1 MKCTPRPSAA
11 HCKSSICLVKKSLAA
26 SERVEADR
34 RAFRRR
40 VARLDRRRF
49 VFTDETGFH
58 LAMTRAYGRAARGA
72 RVNQSVPRNRGRG
85 VTLIGSLGLR
95 GLLAPFSLEGAVDTV
110 AFDAYVSRVLC
121 SQLRP
126 SDIVLLD
133 NLPVHLS
140 SQVEAA
146 VAGVKA
152 EVMWLPAYSPDFS
165 PIEECWSKV
174 KALVRGREP
183 RTPKEL
189 DAAMSD
195 ALAAVT
201 LDDIE
206 GWFRHCGY

>member
-1 MKCTPRPSAA
+1 
-11 HCKSSICLVKKSLAA
+11 
-26 SERVEADR
+26 
-34 RAFRRR
+34 
-40 VARLDRRRF
+40 
-49 VFTDETGFH
+49 
-58 LAMTRAYGRAARGA
+58 MTRAYGRAPRGE
-72 RVNQSVPRNRGRG
+72 RVNQSVPRNHGKG

-95 GLLAPFSLEGAVDTV
+95 GMLAPLSMEGALDTA
-110 AFDAYVSRVLC
+110 AFDSYVNQVLV

-140 SQVEAA
+140 SQVEQAAAA
-146 VAGVKA
+146 VNA

-165 PIEECWSKV
+165 PIENCWSKV
-174 KALVRGREP
+174 KALVRGRQP

-189 DAAMSD
+189 NAALSH

>member
-1 MKCTPRPSAA
+1 VR
-11 HCKSSICLVKKSLAA
+11 CKNSGCLVKKSLAA

-58 LAMTRAYGRAARGA
+58 LAMTRADGRAARGE
-72 RVNQSVPRNRGRG
+72 RVNQGVPRNRGKG

-110 AFDAYVSRVLC
+110 AFDSYVSRVLV

-140 SQVEAA
+140 SQIEQAVAAVEA
-146 VAGVKA
+146 
-152 EVMWLPAYSPDFS
+152 EVIWLPAYSPDFS
-165 PIEECWSKV
+165 PIENCWSKV
-174 KALVRGREP
+174 KTLVRGRQP

-189 DAAMSD
+189 DAALGD
-195 ALAAVT
+195 ALASVT
-201 LDDIE
+201 PDDIE